1 MENLPDVVRDQ
12 AQTIF
17 SLEKKVA
24 KLIESNE
31 THETKITRL
40 MLENKELIRNAEQQ
54 NALLNALEPRVSELE
69 KRLSKQ
75 P

>member
-1 MENLPDVVRDQ
+1 MRDQ

-31 THETKITRL
+31 THETKIARL

-69 KRLSKQ
+69 KRLLKQ

>member
-31 THETKITRL
+31 MHETKITRL

-69 KRLSKQ
+69 KRLLKQ